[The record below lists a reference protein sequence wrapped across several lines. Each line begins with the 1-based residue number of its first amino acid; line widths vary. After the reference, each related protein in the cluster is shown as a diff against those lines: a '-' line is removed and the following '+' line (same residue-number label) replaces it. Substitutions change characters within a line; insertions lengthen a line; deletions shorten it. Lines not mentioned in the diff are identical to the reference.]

1 MLAEYA
7 VKYEAMVNIVLVVDL
22 GDFFFGWLGQWL
34 ANESVRYPNPT
45 SG

>member
-22 GDFFFGWLGQWL
+22 GDFFFGWLGQWPM
-34 ANESVRYPNPT
+34 SQ
-45 SG
+45 